1 MREEEIRKIKGRLRR
16 LEGQLKGVE
25 SMISAGGD
33 DPMMVIIQLKA
44 VIAASKGCLNEYA
57 QNVVLSTTDEK
68 TRQSLLKILLAK

>member
-1 MREEEIRKIKGRLRR
+1 
-16 LEGQLKGVE
+16 
-25 SMISAGGD
+25 MISAGGD